1 MSYTEATWPKD
12 RWPNFAH
19 RELACSE
26 TGECEMDEAFM
37 DRLQLL
43 RNHYGHA
50 LRITSGYRSPAHS
63 IEAAKP
69 APFGTHC
76 QGPRRGHRSRERRF
90 LHLDDLAPGEYSVPR
105 PSIWSY

>member
-1 MSYTEATWPKD
+1 MLEPNIQENEVRFTAGNWPDD

-19 RELACSE
+19 RALACSE

-50 LRITSGYRSPAHS
+50 LRITSGYRSPAQS
-63 IEAAKP
+63 IEVAKKAPKKAPTRRAAP
-69 APFGTHC
+69 
-76 QGPRRGHRSRERRF
+76 
-90 LHLDDLAPGEYSVPR
+90 
-105 PSIWSY
+105 

>member
-1 MSYTEATWPKD
+1 MQEDNVSFTANNWPEA

-43 RNHYGHA
+43 Q
-50 LRITSGYRSPAHS
+50 P
-63 IEAAKP
+63 
-69 APFGTHC
+69 
-76 QGPRRGHRSRERRF
+76 
-90 LHLDDLAPGEYSVPR
+90 PR
-105 PSIWSY
+105 PRATHHQRLQEPCP